1 TEIANRKEDLIVAQ
15 FNLEQMEDQ
24 MKKLITSMGDPA
36 KIASK
41 IDPTDSTLSPS
52 ALKDFDLVQAISYAI
67 EARPEIKQARK
78 QIENGEI
85 DIQYFRNQLLPR
97 VDFTVS
103 IGSAGLGG
111 DSKIL
116 LEDGSYFLGPSTS
129 YGDILR

>member
-1 TEIANRKEDLIVAQ
+1 
-15 FNLEQMEDQ
+15 

-36 KIASK
+36 QIASK

-85 DIQYFRNQLLPR
+85 DIQYFRNQLLPK
-97 VDFTVS
+97 VDLTAS
-103 IGSAGLGG
+103 YGSAALGG
-111 DSKIL
+111 QQRIIL
-116 LEDGSYFLGPSTS
+116 PDGSSIPGISTG
-129 YGDILR
+129 YGDTQ